1 MKDWKI
7 VLITAV
13 LLAVLPF
20 FFLSSNNFCIGSSN
34 SMCALSLIFVAVLS
48 VPLIIS
54 LLSAVVLFKN
64 IATRSLS
71 ILVLSFSSLLLMILA
86 LNHYSYLYW
95 GETITIVIIIIF
107 EIVPSIILVF
117 VNFRSYQKLIK
128 KEAKIDKTNL

>member
-7 VLITAV
+7 ALISST

-20 FFLSSNNFCIGSSN
+20 FFLLSNNFCIGSSN
-34 SMCALSLIFVAVLS
+34 SMCALSLIFVVVLS

-54 LLSAVVLFKN
+54 LLSSVVLFNN
-64 IATRSLS
+64 IATKSLS
-71 ILVLSFSSLLLMILA
+71 ILVLSFSSLLLMILVF
-86 LNHYSYLYW
+86 NNYSYLYR
-95 GETITIVIIIIF
+95 GETITIAIIIIF